1 MCPGLQ
7 DPNGLPVTQGS
18 GMESIIGFKTI
29 RLMMDQRLDG
39 FDAIQV
45 HPLLGVRSGLLR
57 VTPTQSSLA
66 EHCIYLERS
75 SHGLLV

>member
-18 GMESIIGFKTI
+18 GMESNIGFKTVCLI
-29 RLMMDQRLDG
+29 MDQRLDG

-45 HPLLGVRSGLLR
+45 HPLLGV
-57 VTPTQSSLA
+57 
-66 EHCIYLERS
+66 
-75 SHGLLV
+75 